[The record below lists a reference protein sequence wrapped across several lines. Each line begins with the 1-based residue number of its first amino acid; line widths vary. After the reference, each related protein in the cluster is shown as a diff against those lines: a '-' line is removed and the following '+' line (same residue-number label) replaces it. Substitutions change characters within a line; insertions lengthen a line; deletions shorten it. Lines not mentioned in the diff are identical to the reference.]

1 MNPVPTVPTAG
12 AACCRRFAATPRI
25 SFMTQMKRF
34 RSADAWQA
42 WFINFQRSF
51 LILLA
56 PWLVSVLAQGAG
68 RVYLLAT
75 YAPPGAYA
83 ALPQDINRTLAIGLL
98 FDIKV
103 AAIAFSAPLLA
114 ALLLAARPAAQ
125 ALWLRCLPYLGAVMA
140 TLFAASTVVSVCY
153 FATFS
158 RSIDIFMFGLIDDD
172 TRAIVATLWH
182 GYPVLRTLAL
192 LAAVLAATS
201 WLACR
206 WRARVLRAR
215 LARRPLAPSALRML
229 LILGVTVLAC
239 RGSLGTFPLNKDD
252 TGISSLRLLNDIAPN
267 GISAFFWALSER
279 DNDKRFTNVTDE
291 EGARLYLRF
300 LGRPDHGLRPFMAT
314 TGANPRARERPPHI
328 VLQVMESMGHHMNMY
343 DRPGRDLLGALRPHW
358 REDWR
363 FDRFLSEGNGTID
376 SLSRLLVRS
385 PIPATSQSSA
395 ASATFASNAFA
406 PFLARGYRVVFVT
419 SGTATWRNLGR
430 FASHLGAQEFVDQLE
445 LRQHYPEAQPGVWGV
460 PDEYMF
466 RYIGERLARADRDGE
481 RLLIMALSTT
491 HHPPFLVPEGGQRG
505 GLDLGEIER
514 LPYYA
519 NWTGLDEAF
528 DTLRYANDQLGRFLT
543 GLKASPSGAR
553 TIVAVTGDHNILGV
567 DYALDS
573 DAVLA
578 HAVPFYL
585 YVPPAYRGQSTYD
598 PSRPGSH
605 KDILPTLYHLSL
617 PDTPYFRSGCDLL
630 AARPDP
636 QWCFGFNN
644 PRLLITRE
652 GAYQRDRP
660 GRIRPW
666 ADGTGLAL
674 ADERDATPEQA
685 AELARLDAYGPL
697 LQWQINYQVQH
708 QLPSRPERP

>member
-1 MNPVPTVPTAG
+1 
-12 AACCRRFAATPRI
+12 
-25 SFMTQMKRF
+25 MKLF
-34 RSADAWQA
+34 RSANAWQA
-42 WFINFQRSF
+42 WFLNFQRSF

-56 PWLVSVLAQGAG
+56 PWLVSVLVQSAG

-83 ALPQDINRTLAIGLL
+83 TLAQDVHRTLGIGLL

-103 AAIAFSAPLLA
+103 AAIAFSVPLLA
-114 ALLLAARPAAQ
+114 ALLLAARPVAH
-125 ALWLRCLPYLGAVMA
+125 ALWLRSLPWLGAILA

-158 RSIDIFMFGLIDDD
+158 RSIDIFVFGLMDDD
-172 TRAIVATLWH
+172 THAILVTLWH
-182 GYPVLRTLAL
+182 GYPILRTLAL
-192 LAAVLAATS
+192 LAAVLGITYG
-201 WLACR
+201 LVRR
-206 WRARVLRAR
+206 WGASVLRAR
-215 LARRPLAPSALRML
+215 LTRRGLAPSTLRL
-229 LILGVTVLAC
+229 TLIIGITVLAC

-252 TGISSLRLLNDIAPN
+252 AGISSLRLLNDIAPN

-279 DNDKRFTNVTDE
+279 DNDKRFSPVADD
-291 EGARLYLRF
+291 EGAALYQRF
-300 LGRPDHGLRPFMAT
+300 LGQPGHGLQPFMAS
-314 TGANPRARERPPHI
+314 TGANPQARANPPHV
-328 VLQVMESMGHHMNMY
+328 VLQVMESMGHHMNTF

-385 PIPATSQSSA
+385 PVPAISQSSA
-395 ASATFASNAFA
+395 ANATFASNAFT
-406 PFLARGYRVVFVT
+406 PFLAHGYRVVFVT
-419 SGTATWRNLGR
+419 SGTATWRDLGR
-430 FASHLGAQEFVDQLE
+430 FASHLGAHEFIDQLA
-445 LRQHYPEAQPGVWGV
+445 LRQRYPEAEPGVWGV

-466 RYIGERLARADRDGE
+466 RYIAARLAQADRAGE
-481 RLLIMALSTT
+481 RLLIVALSTT
-491 HHPPFLVPEGGQRG
+491 HHPPFLLPAGGQRA
-505 GLDLGEIER
+505 GLDLADVER
-514 LPYYA
+514 LPYYQD
-519 NWTGLDEAF
+519 WTGLDQAF

-543 GLKASPSGAR
+543 GLKASANGAN

-567 DYALDS
+567 DYALDT

-578 HAVPFYL
+578 RAVPFYL

-644 PRLLITRE
+644 PNLLITRD
-652 GAYQRDRP
+652 GAYRRDRP
-660 GRIRPW
+660 GRLLPW
-666 ADGTGLAL
+666 AGATGLAL
-674 ADERDATPEQA
+674 TFERDASPAQA
-685 AELARLDAYGPL
+685 AELARLDAYAPL
-697 LQWQINYQVQH
+697 LQWQINYQVQD

>member
-1 MNPVPTVPTAG
+1 M
-12 AACCRRFAATPRI
+12 RL
-25 SFMTQMKRF
+25 F
-34 RSADAWQA
+34 RSPNAWQN
-42 WFINFQRSF
+42 WFLNFQRSF

-68 RVYLLAT
+68 RLYLLTT
-75 YAPPGAYA
+75 YAPPGTYA
-83 ALPQDINRTLAIGLL
+83 ALPQDINRTLAVGLL
-98 FDIKV
+98 FDMKV

-114 ALLLAARPAAQ
+114 ALVLAARPAAH
-125 ALWLRCLPYLGAVMA
+125 ARWLRCLPGLGAVLA
-140 TLFAASTVVSVCY
+140 TLFAASTVVSVYY

-158 RSIDIFMFGLIDDD
+158 RSIDLFVFGLMDDD
-172 TRAIVATLWH
+172 TQAILTTLWH

-192 LAAVLAATS
+192 LAALLGATF
-201 WLACR
+201 WLVRR
-206 WRARVLRAR
+206 WGAHVLRAR
-215 LARRPLAPSALRML
+215 LARRALAPSALRL
-229 LILGVTVLAC
+229 ALIIALTVLAC

-252 TGISSLRLLNDIAPN
+252 TGISSLRLLNDITPN

-279 DNDKRFTNVTDE
+279 DNDKRFTPVTNA
-291 EGARLYLRF
+291 EGEALYQRF
-300 LGRPDHGLRPFMAT
+300 LGRPGHGLQPFMAT
-314 TGANPRARERPPHI
+314 TGANPEARARPPHV
-328 VLQVMESMGHHMNMY
+328 VLQIMESMGHHMNQF

-358 REDWR
+358 RQDWR

-385 PIPATSQSSA
+385 PVLATSQSSA
-395 ASATFASNAFA
+395 ATATFASNAFA

-419 SGTATWRNLGR
+419 SGAATWRNLGR
-430 FASHLGAQEFVDQLE
+430 FATHLGAQEFADQLT
-445 LRQHYPEAQPGVWGV
+445 LRQRYPEAQPGAWGV

-466 RYIGERLARADRDGE
+466 RYIADRLARADRDGE
-481 RLLIMALSTT
+481 PLFVIALSTT
-491 HHPPFLVPEGGQRG
+491 HHPPFLVPEGGLRG
-505 GLDLGEIER
+505 GLDLIDIER

-519 NWTGLDEAF
+519 NWTGLADAF

-543 GLKASPSGAR
+543 GLKASAQGGR

-567 DYALDS
+567 DYARDS

-578 HAVPFYL
+578 RAVPFYL
-585 YVPPAYRGQSTYD
+585 YVPPGYRGQSTYD

-644 PRLLITRE
+644 PRLLITRD
-652 GAYQRDRP
+652 GAYQHDRP
-660 GRIRPW
+660 GRIQPW
-666 ADGTGLAL
+666 AGPTGLAL
-674 ADERDATPEQA
+674 APEQA
-685 AELARLDAYGPL
+685 ASPAQAAEQARLGAYGPL

-708 QLPSRPERP
+708 QVALRADRP

>member
-1 MNPVPTVPTAG
+1 MA
-12 AACCRRFAATPRI
+12 
-25 SFMTQMKRF
+25 QMKPF
-34 RSADAWQA
+34 RSTDAWQT
-42 WFINFQRSF
+42 WFLNFQRSF

-68 RVYLLAT
+68 RAYLLAA

-83 ALPQDINRTLAIGLL
+83 ALSQDINRTLVVGLL

-103 AAIAFSAPLLA
+103 AAIAFAAPLLI

-125 ALWLRCLPYLGAVMA
+125 ALWLRCLPGLGAVLA
-140 TLFAASTVVSVCY
+140 TLFAASTVVSVYY

-158 RSIDIFMFGLIDDD
+158 RSIDIFVFGLMDDD
-172 TRAIVATLWH
+172 TQAILLTLWH

-192 LAAVLAATS
+192 LAAMLGATY
-201 WLACR
+201 WLVRR
-206 WRARVLRAR
+206 WGAGVLRAR
-215 LARRPLAPSALRML
+215 LARRGLARSAARLA
-229 LILGVTVLAC
+229 LILGATVLAC
-239 RGSLGTFPLNKDD
+239 RGSIGTFPLNKDD
-252 TGISSLRLLNDIAPN
+252 AGISSLRLLNDIAPN

-279 DNDKRFTNVTDE
+279 GNDKRFIPVSDE
-291 EGARLYLRF
+291 QGAQLYQRF
-300 LGRPDHGLRPFMAT
+300 LGHPDHGLRPFMAS
-314 TGANPRARERPPHI
+314 TGANPQARDHPPHV
-328 VLQVMESMGHHMNMY
+328 VLQVMESMGHHMATY
-343 DRPGRDLLGALRPHW
+343 DIPGRDLLGALRPHW
-358 REDWR
+358 RQDWR

-385 PIPATSQSSA
+385 PVPAISQSSA
-395 ASATFASNAFA
+395 AHADFVSNAFT

-419 SGTATWRNLGR
+419 SGAATWRNLGR
-430 FASHLGAQEFVDQLE
+430 FASHLGAHEFADQLT
-445 LRQHYPEAQPGVWGV
+445 LKRRYPEARQGAWGV

-466 RYIGERLARADRDGE
+466 RYIAERLAQADRDGE
-481 RLLIMALSTT
+481 SLFIMAMSTT
-491 HHPPFLVPEGGQRG
+491 HHPPFLVPEGGLRG
-505 GLDLGEIER
+505 GLDLGDIER

-519 NWTGLDEAF
+519 HWSGLEDAF

-543 GLKASPSGAR
+543 GLKSSAQGAH

-567 DYALDS
+567 DYALDT

-585 YVPPAYRGQSTYD
+585 YVPADYRGQSTYD

-630 AARPDP
+630 AARPET

-644 PRLLITRE
+644 PGLLITRD
-652 GAYQRDRP
+652 GAYRSDRP
-660 GRIRPW
+660 GRILPW
-666 ADGTGLAL
+666 AAPTGLAL
-674 ADERDATPEQA
+674 SAERAATSAQA
-685 AELARLDAYGPL
+685 AEQARLDAYGPL

-708 QLPSRPERP
+708 QPSLRSAWP

>member
-1 MNPVPTVPTAG
+1 MA
-12 AACCRRFAATPRI
+12 
-25 SFMTQMKRF
+25 QMKLF
-34 RSADAWQA
+34 RSTDAWQS

-68 RVYLLAT
+68 RAYLLAA

-83 ALPQDINRTLAIGLL
+83 ALPQDVKRMLATGLL

-103 AAIAFSAPLLA
+103 AAIAFSVPLLA
-114 ALLLAARPAAQ
+114 ALVLAARPAAH
-125 ALWLRCLPYLGAVMA
+125 ALWLRCLPGLGAVLA
-140 TLFAASTVVSVCY
+140 TLFAASTVVSVYY

-158 RSIDIFMFGLIDDD
+158 RSIDIFVFGLMDDD
-172 TRAIVATLWH
+172 TRAILATLWH

-192 LAAVLAATS
+192 LAAVLGATY
-201 WLACR
+201 WLAQR
-206 WRARVLRAR
+206 WGSGIMRAR
-215 LARRPLAPSALRML
+215 LARRALVPSALRL
-229 LILGVTVLAC
+229 FLIIGVTVLAC

-252 TGISSLRLLNDIAPN
+252 TGISSLRLLNDITPN

-279 DNDKRFTNVTDE
+279 DNDKRFSPVTAD
-291 EGARLYLRF
+291 EGARLYRRF
-300 LGRPDHGLRPFMAT
+300 LGRPGRDLQPFMAS
-314 TGANPRARERPPHI
+314 TGANPPARARPPHV
-328 VLQVMESMGHHMNMY
+328 VLQVMESMGHHMNTH

-358 REDWR
+358 RQDWR

-385 PIPATSQSSA
+385 PVLAISQSSA
-395 ASATFASNAFA
+395 ANATFASNACT

-430 FASHLGAQEFVDQLE
+430 FATHLGAHEFADQLT
-445 LRQHYPEAQPGVWGV
+445 LKHRYPEAQAGAWGV

-466 RYIGERLARADRDGE
+466 RYIAERLARADRDGE
-481 RLLIMALSTT
+481 HLFIVGLSTT

-505 GLDLGEIER
+505 GLDLGDVER
-514 LPYYA
+514 LPYYE
-519 NWTGLDEAF
+519 NWTGLEDAF
-528 DTLRYANDQLGRFLT
+528 DTLRYANDQLGRFLS
-543 GLKASPSGAR
+543 GLKGSAQGAR
-553 TIVAVTGDHNILGV
+553 TIVAATGDHNILGV
-567 DYALDS
+567 AYSADT

-578 HAVPFYL
+578 RAVPFYL

-644 PRLLITRE
+644 PRLLITRD
-652 GAYQRDRP
+652 GAYRRDHP
-660 GRIRPW
+660 GRILPW
-666 ADGTGLAL
+666 AGASGLAL
-674 ADERDATPEQA
+674 APERVASAAQA
-685 AELARLDAYGPL
+685 AEQERLEAYAPL
-697 LQWQINYQVQH
+697 LQWQINHQVQH
-708 QLPSRPERP
+708 QVPLRPDRP

>member
-1 MNPVPTVPTAG
+1 MV
-12 AACCRRFAATPRI
+12 
-25 SFMTQMKRF
+25 QMKLF
-34 RSADAWQA
+34 RSADAWQD
-42 WFINFQRSF
+42 WFLNFQRSF

-56 PWLVSVLAQGAG
+56 PWLVSVIAQGLG
-68 RVYLLAT
+68 RAYLLAA

-83 ALPQDINRTLAIGLL
+83 ALPQDINRTLVIGLL

-103 AAIAFSAPLLA
+103 AAIAFSVPLLA
-114 ALLLAARPAAQ
+114 ALLLAARPAAY
-125 ALWLRCLPYLGAVMA
+125 ALWLRALPWLAAVLAM
-140 TLFAASTVVSVCY
+140 LFTASTVISVCY

-158 RSIDIFMFGLIDDD
+158 RSIDIFVFGLMDDD
-172 TRAIVATLWH
+172 THAILVTLWH

-192 LAAVLAATS
+192 LAAVLGATY
-201 WLACR
+201 WLARR
-206 WRARVLRAR
+206 WSALILRTR
-215 LARRPLAPSALRML
+215 LARRALAPSALRL
-229 LILGVTVLAC
+229 SLIIAITVLAC
-239 RGSLGTFPLNKDD
+239 RGSLGPFPLNRDD

-279 DNDKRFTNVTDE
+279 DNDKRFKPVTAE
-291 EGARLYLRF
+291 EGEQLYQRF
-300 LGRPDHGLRPFMAT
+300 LGRPGHGLQPFMAS
-314 TGANPRARERPPHI
+314 TGANPQARARPPHV
-328 VLQVMESMGHHMNMY
+328 VLQVMESKGYHMNMY

-358 REDWR
+358 QQDWR

-385 PIPATSQSSA
+385 PVLATSQSSA
-395 ASATFASNAFA
+395 ASATFASNAFT

-419 SGTATWRNLGR
+419 SGAATWRNLGR
-430 FASHLGAQEFVDQLE
+430 FATHLGAQEFADQLT
-445 LRQHYPEAQPGVWGV
+445 LRQRYPEAQPGAWGV

-466 RYIGERLARADRDGE
+466 RYIAERLARADRDGE
-481 RLLIMALSTT
+481 PLFVVALSTT

-505 GLDLGEIER
+505 GLDLSDIER
-514 LPYYA
+514 LPYYDS
-519 NWTGLDEAF
+519 WSGLDEAF

-543 GLKASPSGAR
+543 GLKASAQGAR

-567 DYALDS
+567 DYAADS
-573 DAVLA
+573 DIALA
-578 HAVPFYL
+578 RAVPFYL
-585 YVPPAYRGQSTYD
+585 YVPPGYRGQSTYD

-644 PRLLITRE
+644 PRLVITRD

-660 GRIRPW
+660 GRIQPW
-666 ADGTGLAL
+666 AGATGLAL
-674 ADERDATPEQA
+674 APEQA
-685 AELARLDAYGPL
+685 ASPAQAAEQARLGAYGPL
-697 LQWQINYQVQH
+697 LQWQINYQVQN
-708 QLPSRPERP
+708 QTSARPDRP

>member
-1 MNPVPTVPTAG
+1 
-12 AACCRRFAATPRI
+12 
-25 SFMTQMKRF
+25 MTQMKRF

-42 WFINFQRSF
+42 WFLNFQRSF

-68 RVYLLAT
+68 RAYLLAT
-75 YAPPGAYA
+75 YAPPGTYA
-83 ALPQDINRTLAIGLL
+83 ALPQDINRTLTIGLL
-98 FDIKV
+98 FDMKV

-125 ALWLRCLPYLGAVMA
+125 ALWLRCLPCLGAVLA

-158 RSIDIFMFGLIDDD
+158 RSIDIFVFGLMDDD
-172 TRAIVATLWH
+172 TRAILATLWL
-182 GYPVLRTLAL
+182 GYPVLRALAL
-192 LAAVLAATS
+192 LAAVLAATL

-215 LARRPLAPSALRML
+215 LARRPLAPSTLRMA

-252 TGISSLRLLNDIAPN
+252 TGISSLRLLNDITPN

-279 DNDKRFTNVTDE
+279 DNDKRFATVTDD
-291 EGARLYLRF
+291 EGARLYQRF
-300 LGRPDHGLRPFMAT
+300 LGHPGHGLRPFMAS
-314 TGANPRARERPPHI
+314 TGANPQAGARPPHV
-328 VLQVMESMGHHMNMY
+328 VLQVMESMGHHMNTF
-343 DRPGRDLLGALRPHW
+343 DRSGRDLLGALRPHW

-385 PIPATSQSSA
+385 PVLATSQSSA
-395 ASATFASNAFA
+395 ANATFASNAFA

-430 FASHLGAQEFVDQLE
+430 FASHLGAHEFVDQLG

-466 RYIGERLARADRDGE
+466 RYIGERLARADRAGE
-481 RLLIMALSTT
+481 RLFIMALSTT
-491 HHPPFLVPEGGQRG
+491 HHPPFLLPEGGRRG
-505 GLDLGEIER
+505 GLDLSDIER

-519 NWTGLDEAF
+519 NWTGLEDAF

-543 GLKASPSGAR
+543 RLKASPNGAN

-578 HAVPFYL
+578 RAVPFYL
-585 YVPPAYRGQSTYD
+585 YVPRDYRGQSTYD
-598 PSRPGSH
+598 PTRPGSH

-644 PRLLITRE
+644 PRLLITRD

-660 GRIRPW
+660 GRIQPW
-666 ADGTGLAL
+666 ADATGLAL
-674 ADERDATPEQA
+674 APEQA
-685 AELARLDAYGPL
+685 ASATQAAEQERLGAYGPL
-697 LQWQINYQVQH
+697 LQWQINYQVQN
-708 QLPSRPERP
+708 QVSARPDRP